1 MAQKRKWK
9 PKLAQKISLLVIVL
23 IILAVGVSVSI
34 SGNWYLGQMLA
45 AIEENTLN
53 VVKITAM
60 SPIVVG
66 ELERGEN
73 AGGTQ
78 RFVERTQAALDG
90 IDVIVV
96 ADSNGIRYGHTKSDR
111 VGKPFSAEDHQRAIE
126 DGETYAATGPGTLGD
141 SLRAFT
147 PVRGS
152 DGEILGFVMAGT
164 LLDSIARARQSILW
178 MTFLF
183 IILGCAV
190 GIGGALFLSRYVK
203 KSLLNYEPEDI
214 ARLYLENRGILA
226 TVHEGVIAINQEGA
240 ITLMNETAQT
250 YLSLEDECVGKALEE
265 VFPLSKLPQVLTDRE
280 SLLNVPYALGERL
293 VVSNNVPIIND
304 KGELVGGVCSFRDQ
318 TEMNQLAEEMTG
330 VKKIVDALRA
340 STHEFK
346 NKLHV
351 ILGLVECGKLEKA
364 KRYIGSVNEEIQSTI
379 SNILG
384 SIHEPTIAA
393 LCIGKSQR
401 GHELRVALELSE
413 ETGFTNAL
421 RFDVNALVVILGNL
435 LDNAM
440 EALDAC
446 EGTDK
451 RVELLLNDEGEA
463 LRIVVR
469 DNGPGLPDDQK
480 VFQKGYTTKQGS
492 RGYGL
497 FLVREQVEK
506 YGGTIDARSLR
517 EGGTEFEIIMH
528 RGKSQ

>member
-1 MAQKRKWK
+1 MTKKRKWK

-23 IILAVGVSVSI
+23 IILAVGVSTAI
-34 SGNWYLGQMLA
+34 SGNWYLQQMLSS
-45 AIEENTLN
+45 IEENTLN
-53 VVKITAM
+53 VVKITAL
-60 SPIVVG
+60 SPVVVS
-66 ELERGEN
+66 ELERGDN

-78 RFVERTQAALDG
+78 TFVEQTQRALDG

-96 ADSNGIRYGHTKSDR
+96 ADINGIRYGHTKSDR
-111 VGKPFSAEDHQRAIE
+111 VGKPFSAEDHQRAITE
-126 DGETYAATGPGTLGD
+126 GETYAAIGPGTLGD

-147 PVRGS
+147 PVKGS

-164 LLDSIARARQSILW
+164 LLDSIAQARQHIFW
-178 MTFLF
+178 MVVLF
-183 IILGCAV
+183 IGLGCAV
-190 GIGGALFLSRYVK
+190 GVGGALFLSHYVK

-226 TVHEGVIAINQEGA
+226 TVHEGVIAINQEGC
-240 ITLMNETAQT
+240 ITLMNDTAQT
-250 YLSLEDECVGKALEE
+250 YLKVDGDCVGRELGE
-265 VFPLSKLPQVLTDRE
+265 VFPLSKLPQVLTERE

-351 ILGLVECGKLEKA
+351 ILGLVECGKLPEAKA
-364 KRYIGSVNEEIQSTI
+364 YIGSVNDELQSTI

-384 SIHEPTIAA
+384 SIHEPTVAA

-401 GHELRVALELSE
+401 GHELKVALELDE
-413 ETGFTNAL
+413 ETSFTNAL

-440 EALDAC
+440 EALDGCDHA
-446 EGTDK
+446 DK
-451 RVELLLNDEGEA
+451 RVELLLNDEGEV
-463 LRIVVR
+463 LRIAVR
-469 DNGPGLPDDQK
+469 DNGPGLPDSERA
-480 VFQKGYTTKQGS
+480 FEKGYTTKAGS

-506 YGGTIDARSLR
+506 YGGTILARTPT
-517 EGGTEFEIIMH
+517 EGGTEFIITMC
-528 RGKSQ
+528 RGESQ